1 MIYSINGQMGLPDWV
16 TLYQGYPE
24 KNSPYLQVTFAASL
38 FGGRWNRYFGYPS
51 IMT

>member
-1 MIYSINGQMGLPDWV
+1 MIFLITGHGKYLTGNPQSGMPAK
-16 TLYQGYPE
+16 
-24 KNSPYLQVTFAASL
+24 KNSPYLHVTFAASL